1 MLDRLMKSRPLFH
14 IILISL
20 LILCMLA
27 GIVAA
32 CALGRVGIAFTD
44 VLMVLVKHIP
54 GIGGLIGPGSY
65 PDIALSGVLLNR
77 LPRAVLSLLVG
88 AGLACAG
95 AAFQGLFKNPL
106 ADPYFVGVSAGA
118 ALGAAIAIVLG
129 VSYFLGISGTGMFAF
144 FAALATVLVVYR
156 LASGGGRASTL
167 HLVLAGIAVSAFLT
181 ACFSL
186 VMALNRQKMGQIISW
201 TMGSFEY
208 TTWEETGIFALSLAV
223 GFTGMFIFA
232 RDLNVMLSGEETAH
246 TLGVPVERVKLIML
260 VLASFVGAMAV
271 SVSGIIWFV
280 GLIVPHAVRLVTGP
294 DHKLVFPYS
303 ALCGGIFLLA
313 ADLLARMILPSGE
326 LPVGVI
332 TALCGAPFFIYLL
345 LKNKREY
352 L

>member
-1 MLDRLMKSRPLFH
+1 MMKSRSLLH
-14 IILISL
+14 ILLISL
-20 LILCMLA
+20 LIFCLPA
-27 GIVAA
+27 GVVTA
-32 CALGRVGIAFTD
+32 CALGRVNIAFID
-44 VLMVLVKHIP
+44 VLGALVQHIP
-54 GIGGLIGPGSY
+54 GIGGLIAPGSY
-65 PDIALSGVLLNR
+65 SDLTMNGILLNR

-118 ALGAAIAIVLG
+118 ALGASVAIVLG
-129 VSYFLGISGTGMFAF
+129 VSYIFGISGIGIFAF
-144 FAALATVLVVYR
+144 AAALATVLAVYR

-186 VMALNRQKMGQIISW
+186 VMALNREKMDQIISW
-201 TMGSFEY
+201 TMGSFQY
-208 TTWEETGIFALSLAV
+208 TTWEETGVFAVALCI
-223 GFTGMFIFA
+223 GFSGMFIFA

-246 TLGVPVERVKLIML
+246 TLGVPVERIKLIL
-260 VLASFVGAMAV
+260 LILASFVGAVAV
-271 SVSGIIWFV
+271 AVSGIIWFV

-303 ALCGGIFLLA
+303 ALFGALFLLI
-313 ADLLARMILPSGE
+313 ADILARVILPSGE